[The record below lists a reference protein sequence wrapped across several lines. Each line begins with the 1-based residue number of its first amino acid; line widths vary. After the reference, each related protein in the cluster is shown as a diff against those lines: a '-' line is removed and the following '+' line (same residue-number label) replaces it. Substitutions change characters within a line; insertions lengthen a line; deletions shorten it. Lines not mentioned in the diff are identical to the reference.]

1 MAAAPVA
8 VTGATGFIGG
18 AVVNALMRRGV
29 AARTLVRR
37 GSSCRFSGVEQ
48 IGGSLDDDEALTSLV
63 REARAVIHCA
73 GVVRGTTHADFCRVN
88 AEGTRRLLHAAARNG
103 CGRFVLISSL
113 AAREPKLSAYAASKR
128 AAEQILE
135 RFAEPVAWSIVRPPA
150 VYGPGDRELM
160 PLFRLMRRGL
170 ALQLGPDAARFSLLH
185 VEDMASAV
193 LAVLDADAPGAI
205 FTAHDGRAGG
215 YDWKTVIATAESVW
229 RRRVHRVAL
238 PRGVLSVPAGIA
250 YLAGRLCAYRPMLT
264 PGKLREFRHPDWVCD
279 NAGISAATA
288 WTPAYDLADGLR
300 SLRLDTHSG

>member
-18 AVVNALMRRGV
+18 AVVNALTRRGV
-29 AARTLVRR
+29 AARILVRR
-37 GSSCRFSGVEQ
+37 SSHRFDGVES
-48 IGGSLDDDEALTSLV
+48 IKGSLDDDDALTRLV
-63 REARAVIHCA
+63 SEARAVIHCA
-73 GVVRGTTHADFCRVN
+73 GVVRGTTPADFCRVN
-88 AEGTRRLLHAAARNG
+88 VEGTQRLLRAASTNG

-113 AAREPKLSAYAASKR
+113 AAREPQLSAYAASKR

-135 RFAEPVAWSIVRPPA
+135 RSTVPVAWSIVRPPA
-150 VYGPGDRELM
+150 VYGPGDKELM
-160 PLFRLMRRGL
+160 PLFRLMRRGF
-170 ALQLGPDAARFSLLH
+170 ALQLGPKAARFSLLH

-193 LAVLDADAPGAI
+193 LALLDADARGAL

-215 YDWKTVIATAESVW
+215 YDWRTVIATAEAVW
-229 RRRVHRVAL
+229 GRRVRRVPL
-238 PRGVLSVPAGIA
+238 PRVVLSVPAGIA

-279 NAGISAATA
+279 NAGIGAATG

-300 SLRLDTHSG
+300 SLRLDSRPG